1 MLKYRFPKSCK
12 DQMCLLLVDIGDNVG
27 ISMLKI
33 IFIGMRENLSII
45 LCFFVLTVVTAN

>member
-33 IFIGMRENLSII
+33 IFIGMRKIYQLFYVS
-45 LCFFVLTVVTAN
+45 LF

>member
-33 IFIGMRENLSII
+33 IFIGMRKIYQLFHVS
-45 LCFFVLTVVTAN
+45 LF

>member
-12 DQMCLLLVDIGDNVG
+12 DQMCLLLVDIGDVG

-33 IFIGMRENLSII
+33 IFIGMREIYQLFYVS
-45 LCFFVLTVVTAN
+45 LF

>member
-33 IFIGMRENLSII
+33 IFIGMREIYQLFYVS
-45 LCFFVLTVVTAN
+45 LF

>member
-33 IFIGMRENLSII
+33 IFIGMREIYQLF
-45 LCFFVLTVVTAN
+45 CFFVLTVVTAN

>member
-1 MLKYRFPKSCK
+1 MLKYWFPKSCK

-33 IFIGMRENLSII
+33 IFIGMREIYQLFYVS
-45 LCFFVLTVVTAN
+45 LF